1 MLHDS
6 GSINRFTPAYGKGG
20 RTIGVM
26 KIAMISSECEPFAK
40 TGGLADVVDALARAL
55 GELGHEVDVYL
66 PRYRG
71 LEPPG
76 PVQRMHLEVPT
87 PGIEGASRTADV
99 DVLSAPADGYRLRLV
114 DHPGSFDRPNY
125 YGDGGSDYP
134 DNGARFALLGRA
146 SLQTIRAERG
156 GVAILHGHDWQ
167 AGPAVLLRDHVYGS
181 DPVLRGMATMVT
193 CHNLAYH
200 GWVPRARADALGL
213 PRTVGKADGVDL
225 LREEVRE
232 ADMVNTVSPTYAR
245 ESRTPEYGA
254 GLDDVLRERGG
265 TYVGILN
272 GIDPR
277 LWDPETDEALVER
290 FSSIDLAGKRACKQD
305 LAVRLGVNAFP
316 EAGVATG
323 ARRDGEPQIGWGARG
338 APLFGLVGRLDPQK
352 GFDLLTG
359 AAEALVAAGA
369 RMVILGTGD
378 ERLIRDLRGLAER
391 WPDRIVIL
399 ERFDRDEA
407 RRIYAGSDL
416 LLMPSRFEPC
426 GQSQMIAMRYGTV
439 PLVRRTGGL
448 ADTVIDADE
457 RPGDGDG
464 FAFGPADPEALANA
478 ARRAVEAYRDETR
491 WAAIVQRAMGRDFGW
506 TASAP
511 RYLAAYERAIAI
523 RARGWPGP
531 VRPGARV
538 PGF

>member
-1 MLHDS
+1 
-6 GSINRFTPAYGKGG
+6 
-20 RTIGVM
+20 M
-26 KIAMISSECEPFAK
+26 KIAMVSSECEPFAK

-76 PVQRMHLEVPT
+76 PAERTRLEMPA
-87 PGIEGASRTADV
+87 PGVRGTAAASV
-99 DVLSAPADGYRLRLV
+99 DVLSARADGYRLRLV
-114 DHPGSFDRPNY
+114 DHPASFDRANY
-125 YGDGGSDYP
+125 YGEGSDYP

-146 SLQTIRAERG
+146 ALETIRAEGG
-156 GVAILHGHDWQ
+156 GVAVLHGHDWQ

-181 DPVLRGMATMVT
+181 DPVLDGMATMVT

-200 GWVPRARADALGL
+200 GWVPRERAAALGL
-213 PRTVGKADGVDL
+213 PPGVGKADGVDL

-232 ADMVNTVSPTYAR
+232 ADMVNTVSPTYAE

-254 GLDDVLRERGG
+254 GLDDVLRERGE

-272 GIDPR
+272 GIDLR

-290 FSSIDLAGKRACKQD
+290 FSTVYLAGKRACKQD
-305 LAVRLGVNAFP
+305 LAVRLGVDAFP
-316 EAGVATG
+316 ES
-323 ARRDGEPQIGWGARG
+323 DGRERWGARG

-359 AAEALVAAGA
+359 AAEALVRAGG
-369 RMVILGTGD
+369 RIVILGTGD
-378 ERLIRDLRGLAER
+378 ARLIRDLRELAER
-391 WPDRIVIL
+391 WRDRIVIL

-426 GQSQMIAMRYGTV
+426 GQSQMIAMRYGTI

-448 ADTVIDADE
+448 ADTVIDADD
-457 RPGDGDG
+457 RPEEGDG
-464 FAFGPADPEALANA
+464 FVFTPPDPEALAQA
-478 ARRAVEAYRDETR
+478 ARRAIAAYRDETR
-491 WAAIVQRAMGRDFGW
+491 WAAIVQRAMDRDFGW

-511 RYLAAYERAIAI
+511 RYLDAYERAIAI
-523 RARGWPGP
+523 RARRE
-531 VRPGARV
+531 RPGSTRR
-538 PGF
+538 